1 MHTEAHTAVNKMA
14 EGFSK
19 QEGSGVQRGRQAE
32 ERLFFLK
39 GCQLVTV
46 AGTLALENHG
56 LKRPVK
62 SKVEVTVNG
71 VMALCEKGGK
81 GGAQVALLP
90 VGSCVQSQPT
100 TVGSVPQKFT
110 LGLNMHNPYLSCH
123 RSLNKCSIVTTYIV
137 FASC

>member
-1 MHTEAHTAVNKMA
+1 MPA
-14 EGFSK
+14 GDC
-19 QEGSGVQRGRQAE
+19 GRDPGTRKPWFEKASE
-32 ERLFFLK
+32 VER
-39 GCQLVTV
+39 
-46 AGTLALENHG
+46 
-56 LKRPVK
+56 
-62 SKVEVTVNG
+62 VEVTVNG